1 MKFPVLF
8 TAIALFAVACGKPA
22 EPAATNAEPVAAPAV
37 PGAGVLN
44 VYSARH
50 YDSDKV
56 MYDAFE
62 AETGIHVRFRESG
75 APELIETMKAEGDQ
89 SPADIIIA
97 SDAGTLFRFQDA
109 GFTQPIR
116 SETLEA
122 AIPPHFREPDGNW
135 FGLAKRARII
145 VYDPTRLKP
154 EDVAHYQDLADGKLQ
169 GEICMRSSS
178 NIYNLS
184 LMGEFIGR
192 WGADK
197 AAEWARNVVANFAR
211 PPQGGD
217 TTQIESIAAGECS
230 AALINHYYWVR
241 MTTGS
246 DADKAKTAKTA
257 LSFPEQD
264 GVGTH
269 INVTAAS
276 VAAHAPNKD
285 NAVRFIEWLVT
296 PEGQKMLTEETK
308 EFPMIAGVPL
318 PEGLEALP
326 EFKQSEFALE
336 QLGVHQSEAQE
347 IYDRAGWN

>member
-1 MKFPVLF
+1 MKFPVLL

-37 PGAGVLN
+37 PSAGVLN

-56 MYDAFE
+56 MYDMFE
-62 AETGIHVRFRESG
+62 KETGIHVRFRESG
-75 APELIETMKAEGDQ
+75 APELIETMKAEGDK
-89 SPADIIIA
+89 SPADVIIS
-97 SDAGTLFRFQDA
+97 SDVGTLYRFQA
-109 GFTQPIR
+109 GGFTQGVR
-116 SETLEA
+116 SETLENL
-122 AIPPHFREPDGNW
+122 IPPHFREPDGNW
-135 FGLAKRARII
+135 FGLARRARII

-178 NIYNLS
+178 NVYNLS

-192 WGADK
+192 WGSDK

-241 MTTGS
+241 MATGT
-246 DADKAKTAKTA
+246 DAEKAVTAKTA

-269 INVTAAS
+269 INVSGAA
-276 VAAHAPNKD
+276 VAAHAPNKE
-285 NAVRFIEWLVT
+285 NAIRFIEWLT
-296 PEGQKMLTEETK
+296 TAEGQQMLTSATK
-308 EFPMIAGVPL
+308 EFPMVVGMPL
-318 PEGLEALP
+318 PAG
-326 EFKQSEFALE
+326 LE
-336 QLGVHQSEAQE
+336 QLPDFKPSEFPLQELGEHQAEAQE

>member
-1 MKFPVLF
+1 MKFPVIF

-37 PGAGVLN
+37 PSAGVLN

-56 MYDAFE
+56 MYDMFE
-62 AETGIHVRFRESG
+62 KETGIHVRFRESG
-75 APELIETMKAEGDQ
+75 APELIETMKAEGDK
-89 SPADIIIA
+89 SPADVIIS
-97 SDAGTLFRFQDA
+97 SDVGTLYRFQA
-109 GFTQPIR
+109 GGFTQGIR
-116 SETLEA
+116 SETLENL
-122 AIPPHFREPDGNW
+122 IP
-135 FGLAKRARII
+135 
-145 VYDPTRLKP
+145 PTRLKP
-154 EDVAHYQDLADGKLQ
+154 EDVAHYQDLADGKQQ

-178 NIYNLS
+178 NVYNLS

-192 WGADK
+192 WGSDK

-241 MTTGS
+241 MATGT
-246 DADKAKTAKTA
+246 DAEKAVTAKTA

-269 INVTAAS
+269 INVSGAA
-276 VAAHAPNKD
+276 VAAHAPNKE
-285 NAVRFIEWLVT
+285 NAIRFIEWLT
-296 PEGQKMLTEETK
+296 TAEGQQMLTSATK
-308 EFPMIAGVPL
+308 EFPMVAGMPL
-318 PEGLEALP
+318 PAG
-326 EFKQSEFALE
+326 LE
-336 QLGVHQSEAQE
+336 QLPDFKPSEFPLQELGEHQAEAQE